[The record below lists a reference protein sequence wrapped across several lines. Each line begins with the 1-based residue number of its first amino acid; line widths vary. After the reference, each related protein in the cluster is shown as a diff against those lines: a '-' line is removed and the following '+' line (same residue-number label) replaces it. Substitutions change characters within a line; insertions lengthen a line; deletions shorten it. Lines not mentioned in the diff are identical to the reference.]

1 MRSNISKEEVNAL
14 EKQAHF
20 NGEVIVV
27 DSDIAV
33 NEAIAFLQQ
42 QTVVGFDTETRPSF
56 TRGEVNEVSLLQ
68 VATLN
73 RAYLFRV
80 NVVGIT
86 DALTHFLENEQVL
99 KIGLSL
105 HDDFRA
111 MRRRKHGLEPKG
123 FVDLQKICP
132 AYGIREQSLRSMYA
146 ILFNERMSK
155 QARLTNWEMEKLP
168 EKAIAYAAL
177 DAYACLR
184 IYNAIMELA
193 VPPVYRFGLLQ

>member
-123 FVDLQKICP
+123 FH
-132 AYGIREQSLRSMYA
+132 
-146 ILFNERMSK
+146 
-155 QARLTNWEMEKLP
+155 
-168 EKAIAYAAL
+168 
-177 DAYACLR
+177 
-184 IYNAIMELA
+184 
-193 VPPVYRFGLLQ
+193 